1 MMRPCGVILSST
13 FFVAPFA
20 WGGQSLKTCIDLNP
34 NDQPAQAFAACT
46 NALEHEA
53 PQGETLVVLLIN
65 RGIAARE
72 LDLKET
78 SVSDLERAVDLAPDD
93 TNALRMLA
101 WTYRTFGEPALAE
114 ELYSRVLK
122 FDDHWQGWLS
132 RCAVRTDLKKWQL
145 AISDCQIAL
154 AGNENEDAVFFL
166 SFAQNGLMRYELALA
181 TAEQGIGNGI
191 ASPRIYIEG
200 VFALINAQRREA
212 AREFLQRGLIEFP
225 DDSDLLETKQLNGL

>member
-1 MMRPCGVILSST
+1 MMRPFGVILAST

-20 WGGQSLKTCIDLNP
+20 WGGQSLKTCIDLDP

-46 NALEHEA
+46 NALDHEA
-53 PQGETLVVLLIN
+53 PQREALVELLIN

-72 LDLKET
+72 LDLKVT
-78 SVSDLERAVDLAPDD
+78 SVSDLERAVDLAPDN

-114 ELYSRVLK
+114 ELYSRVLT

-132 RCAVRTDLKKWQL
+132 RCAVRTDLKKWQS
-145 AISDCQIAL
+145 AISDCQIAM
-154 AGNENEDAVFFL
+154 ADNENEDAVFFL
-166 SFAQNGLMRYELALA
+166 SFAQNGAMRYELAF
-181 TAEQGIGNGI
+181 TTVEQGIGNGI

-200 VFALINAQRREA
+200 VFALINARRRAA
-212 AREFLQRGLIEFP
+212 ARDFLQRGLTDFP
-225 DDSDLLETKQLNGL
+225 DDSDLLEMKELNGL